1 MLNSFIERYKN
12 FRSQE
17 RGASSIEYAIIVVLI
32 AAVIVAI
39 VAILG
44 GVVFDLFDFPFPS

>member
-1 MLNSFIERYKN
+1 MLNSFIEWCKN
-12 FRSQE
+12 IRSGE
-17 RGASSIEYAIIVVLI
+17 RGASSIEYALIIVLI